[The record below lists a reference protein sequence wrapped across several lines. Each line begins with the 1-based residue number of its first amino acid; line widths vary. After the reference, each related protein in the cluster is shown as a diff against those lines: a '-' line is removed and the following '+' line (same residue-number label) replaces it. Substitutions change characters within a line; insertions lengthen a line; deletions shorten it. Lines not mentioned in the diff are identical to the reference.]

1 MLSLGSLTMLTISV
15 AVAPFVSNF
24 TRIPIVVIEMLLGSL
39 IAYLGL
45 FHADSGIQGVAE
57 VGFLILMFLCGT
69 EVDLKSFI
77 ELKKNGM
84 FKKIFLYFAVLYSLS
99 ITIVLTRNLPL
110 VYIAIFPIM
119 GVGMIMALIKEY
131 GKDHLWLN
139 LALKVGAI
147 GELLSICILVS
158 INGFYTYG
166 LSFELSQT
174 FLVLL
179 LFLLVIAFLFQFFK
193 ILFWWFP
200 SLKTR
205 IVPYDDSHNQDLRF
219 ATMLFF
225 LFVFIVFSLKLEV
238 ALGAFITGMII
249 ATFFS
254 THHKL
259 HEKLNH
265 IGFGL
270 FIPLFFV
277 HVGTTLD
284 LKSLFSDIAI
294 LKNALIIVAGMIGI
308 RLISSFLAFRGFLQS
323 RRNTIL
329 YALSDAMP
337 LTFLIATATLALQL
351 KIISQEGYYTL
362 VVGAMIEGITFMIL
376 IKIILSF
383 WQPDR
388 KDQPTANN

>member
-1 MLSLGSLTMLTISV
+1 MLAIGSIAVLTIAM
-15 AVAPFVSNF
+15 AVAPFISNF
-24 TRIPIVVIEMLLGSL
+24 TRIPIVVIEMLLGSF
-39 IAYLGL
+39 IAYIGI
-45 FHADSGIQGVAE
+45 FQANEGIHAIAE

-69 EVDLKSFI
+69 EVDLKSFL

-84 FKKIFLYFAVLYSLS
+84 FKKIFLYFVILYSLS
-99 ITIVLTRNLPL
+99 IVIVLTQKLPL
-110 VYIAIFPIM
+110 IYITIFPIM

-131 GKDHLWLN
+131 GKNYPWLN

-179 LFLLVIAFLFQFFK
+179 LFLLIIAFLFQFFK

-200 SLKTR
+200 TLKTL

-219 ATMLFF
+219 AAMLFF
-225 LFVFIVFSLKLEV
+225 LLVFIVFSLKLEV
-238 ALGAFITGMII
+238 ALGAFITGMVI

-265 IGFGL
+265 IGFGF

-294 LKNALIIVAGMIGI
+294 LKNALVVVIGMISI
-308 RLISSFLAFRGFLQS
+308 RLIGSFLAFKRFLKN

-351 KIISQEGYYTL
+351 KIISQEGYYSL

-376 IKIILSF
+376 IKIILTF
-383 WQPDR
+383 WKTKSLD
-388 KDQPTANN
+388 